1 MTTFFLRSNIYL
13 KKMQASIFISA
24 LYTEERD
31 PNNFLSCVVGC
42 SSFSNGVKFLEGQ
55 GFTVRNANLIT
66 STLDV
71 KSAMAKV
78 SWRLS
83 FKGTEGDSTTQMV
96 FEDNWS
102 EIQKI
107 IDGQALKGYTIQ
119 FMTRTVSQ
127 YFQAE

>member
-31 PNNFLSCVVGC
+31 PNNLSC

-55 GFTVRNANLIT
+55 GFSVRNANLIT
-66 STLDV
+66 STLDI

-83 FKGTEGDSTTQMV
+83 FKGTEGDTTTQMV

-107 IDGQALKGYTIQ
+107 IDGQAMKGYTIQ

>member
-1 MTTFFLRSNIYL
+1 
-13 KKMQASIFISA
+13 MQASIFISA
-24 LYTEERD
+24 IYVDERD
-31 PNNFLSCVVGC
+31 PNNFLSCVVSC
-42 SSFSNGVKFLEGQ
+42 SSFSNGVRFLEGQ
-55 GFTVRNANLIT
+55 GYTVRNANLIT
-66 STLDV
+66 SSMDI

-83 FKGTEGDSTTQMV
+83 FKGSEGDTNSQLV

-107 IDGQALKGYTIQ
+107 IDFQAIKGYTIQ